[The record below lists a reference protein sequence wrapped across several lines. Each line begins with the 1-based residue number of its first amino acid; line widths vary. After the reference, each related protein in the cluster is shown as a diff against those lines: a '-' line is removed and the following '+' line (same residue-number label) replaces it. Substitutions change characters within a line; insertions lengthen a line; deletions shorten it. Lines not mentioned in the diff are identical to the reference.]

1 MFRLVSQKKA
11 TDEDQTLYSSQSK
24 HFKLRRL
31 MKGAENEREQKV
43 AVRQHT
49 TGRAI
54 NPRVSGWPTLK
65 SRANIDT
72 KTDPLHP
79 LRYLFL
85 FALLFFYFFKI
96 ISRQFVFVTVSP
108 FFLRCARVQL
118 PFNDCDDQLLIY
130 HCNSRL

>member
-1 MFRLVSQKKA
+1 
-11 TDEDQTLYSSQSK
+11 
-24 HFKLRRL
+24 

-85 FALLFFYFFKI
+85 FALFILYLLNQFTAICFCHSFTFFSALC
-96 ISRQFVFVTVSP
+96 SRAVTV
-108 FFLRCARVQL
+108 
-118 PFNDCDDQLLIY
+118 
-130 HCNSRL
+130 